1 VATQE
6 IEVDPVFARLRK
18 GHRLRVTLATAVTHL
33 HPTVAQLPGLAGGV
47 YEIQR
52 NRAHASYVNLP
63 LAAPGRLATSARR
76 WGECNGQ
83 C

>member
-6 IEVDPVFARLRK
+6 IEVYPVFARLRK

-52 NRAHASYVNLP
+52 N
-63 LAAPGRLATSARR
+63 GRTPPT
-76 WGECNGQ
+76 
-83 C
+83 